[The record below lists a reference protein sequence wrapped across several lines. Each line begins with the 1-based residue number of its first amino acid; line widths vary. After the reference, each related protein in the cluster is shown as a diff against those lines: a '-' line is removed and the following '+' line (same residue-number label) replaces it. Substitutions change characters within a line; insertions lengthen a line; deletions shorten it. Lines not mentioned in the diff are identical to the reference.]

1 MDKAVDLKALVREAM
16 SRHRRTLTEIVEEVL
31 RTAITQGIL
40 KPGDKLSAEDLAA
53 EFGVSRMPVR
63 EALRKLETV
72 GLVVIRPQKGV
83 EVSRLSLDELRE
95 LADIRVALECMAVK
109 LALPRLTPA
118 KYEELQEIIEEMN
131 RERDDAR
138 IFNLAWDFHVLL
150 YEAAN
155 NTQLQEF
162 IAQVRANFDRYLW
175 FYQATFKDV
184 GEIHRK
190 LFEVIKRGNA
200 EEAVKAMEEHI
211 RQTEKKVVDMVERQ
225 TNF

>member
-1 MDKAVDLKALVREAM
+1 MDLKTLVREAM
-16 SRHRRTLTEIVEEVL
+16 SRHPRTLTEVVEEVL

-40 KPGDKLSAEDLAA
+40 KPGDKLSAEDLSA

-83 EVSRLSLDELRE
+83 EVSRLSSEELRE

-109 LALPRLTPA
+109 LALPRLTPT

-138 IFNLAWDFHVLL
+138 IFDLAWDFHVLL

-175 FYQATFKDV
+175 FYQANFKDA

-190 LFEVIKRGNA
+190 LFEVIKSGNA

-211 RQTEKKVVDMVERQ
+211 RQTTKKVADMVERQ